1 MYVSTEKFFV
11 LTHLCLVLSKK
22 SCHHKKFVSALTNA
36 SPPSNIS
43 FNFQKSLVW
52 AQKWLVS
59 NKNSIQSMKMFLLP
73 SKMQKNASTHK
84 KAHLNTKLRV
94 DIHKCLSILKYVNIQ
109 KCLVYTPLSEED
121 IWINILTQKVQCILM
136 DVIYGMIW
144 DHFWNIWFSPFQEN
158 WGQRRSRG

>member
-43 FNFQKSLVW
+43 FNFKNPLSEHKNDLFPT
-52 AQKWLVS
+52 
-59 NKNSIQSMKMFLLP
+59 KNSIQSMKMFLLP

-84 KAHLNTKLRV
+84 KAHLNTKMCV

-109 KCLVYTPLSEED
+109 KCLVYTPLSEEE
-121 IWINILTQKVQCILM
+121 IWINILTQKVQCLLM
-136 DVIYGMIW
+136 DVIYGMI
-144 DHFWNIWFSPFQEN
+144 
-158 WGQRRSRG
+158 